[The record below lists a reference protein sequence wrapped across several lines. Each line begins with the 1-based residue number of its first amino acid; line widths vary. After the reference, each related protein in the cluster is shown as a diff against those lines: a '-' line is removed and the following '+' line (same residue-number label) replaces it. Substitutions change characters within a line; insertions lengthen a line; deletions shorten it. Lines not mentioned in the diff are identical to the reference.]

1 MAPNAGPAGSLDVV
15 VRQLRWE
22 ADGVVSIDL
31 ASAAG
36 NPLPSWAPG
45 AHIDLV
51 LPNGLERQYSL
62 CGPPGERSYYRIGVR
77 RERASRGGSEY
88 VHAFLRP
95 GQRISIKGPR
105 NNFGFGPAG
114 SYVFVAGGIGI
125 TPILPMVRAAEAQG
139 ADWQLFFGGRTSAS
153 MPFLDELGGYG
164 KRVRCHPSDTAG
176 RIPLA
181 ELERPV
187 EAGAKVYACGP
198 ASLLSD
204 LDTAAENWPAE
215 ALHLERFKAPQLAPA
230 ENKPVEVECAAS
242 KKTVSVGADESIVNA
257 LDKAGIPTVTSC
269 RSGIC
274 GSCETKVLDGV
285 PDHRDGILSASEQ
298 AAGDRMFICVSRA
311 CTPRLVLDL

>member
-1 MAPNAGPAGSLDVV
+1 MTSNAGTAGRLDVF

-22 ADGVVSIDL
+22 ADGVVSLDL
-31 ASAAG
+31 AAASG
-36 NPLPSWAPG
+36 EPLPSWEPG

-51 LPNGLERQYSL
+51 LPNGVERQYSL
-62 CGPPGERSYYRIGVR
+62 CGTPGERSHYRIGVR

-95 GQRISIKGPR
+95 SQRIAIKGPR
-105 NNFGFGPAG
+105 DNFGFRPAK

-139 ADWQLFFGGRTSAS
+139 ADWRLYFGGRTSAS
-153 MPFLDELGGYG
+153 MPFLGELRGYG
-164 KRVRCHPSDTAG
+164 ERVRCHPSDTVG
-176 RIPLA
+176 RIPLT
-181 ELERPV
+181 ELEKPV

-204 LDTAAENWPAE
+204 LATAAENWPAE
-215 ALHLERFKAPQLAPA
+215 ALRLERFKAPQAAPA
-230 ENKPVEVECAAS
+230 ENKPFEVECAAS
-242 KKTVSVGADESIVNA
+242 KKTVSVGAGETIVSA
-257 LDKAGIPTVTSC
+257 LEKAGIRPVTSC

-285 PDHRDGILSASEQ
+285 PDHRDGILSSSEQ
-298 AAGDRMFICVSRA
+298 AAGDRMFVCVSRA
-311 CTPRLVLDL
+311 RTPRLVLDL

>member
-1 MAPNAGPAGSLDVV
+1 MTPNAGTAGKLDVA

-22 ADGVVSIDL
+22 ADGVVSLDL
-31 ASAAG
+31 ADPTG
-36 NPLPSWAPG
+36 KPLPSWEPG
-45 AHIDLV
+45 AHVDLV

-62 CGPPGERSYYRIGVR
+62 CGPPGERAYYRIGVR

-105 NNFGFGPAG
+105 NNFAFRPAK

-125 TPILPMVRAAEAQG
+125 TPILPMVRAAQARG
-139 ADWQLFFGGRTSAS
+139 ADWQLYFGGRTSAS
-153 MPFLDELGGYG
+153 MPFLDELRGYG
-164 KRVRCHPSDTAG
+164 ERVRCHSSDTTG
-176 RIPLA
+176 RIPLT
-181 ELERPV
+181 ELEKPV

-204 LDTAAENWPAE
+204 LDTAAANWPPE
-215 ALHLERFKAPQLAPA
+215 ALRLERFKAPQAAPA
-230 ENKPVEVECAAS
+230 ENKPIEVECAVS
-242 KKTVSVGADESIVNA
+242 KKTVSVAADESIVSA
-257 LDKAGIPTVTSC
+257 LEKAGIRPVTSC

-285 PDHRDGILSASEQ
+285 PDHRDGILSSSEQ
-298 AAGDRMFICVSRA
+298 AAGDRMFVCVSRA
-311 CTPRLVLDL
+311 RTPRLVLDL

>member
-1 MAPNAGPAGSLDVV
+1 MAPNAGTAGQLDVF

-22 ADGVVSIDL
+22 ADGVVSLDL
-31 ASAAG
+31 APVTG

-105 NNFGFGPAG
+105 NNFGFSPAG

-139 ADWQLFFGGRTSAS
+139 ADWQLYFGGRTSAS
-153 MPFLDELGGYG
+153 MPFLGELGRYG
-164 KRVRCHPSDTAG
+164 KRVRCHPSDTTG
-176 RIPLA
+176 RIPLT
-181 ELERPV
+181 ELEKPV

-257 LDKAGIPTVTSC
+257 LDKAGIRTVTSC

>member
-1 MAPNAGPAGSLDVV
+1 MTSNAGAAGQLDVF

-22 ADGVVSIDL
+22 ADGVVSLDL
-31 ASAAG
+31 ADATG
-36 NPLPSWAPG
+36 KPLPSWEPG

-51 LPNGLERQYSL
+51 LPNGVERQYSL
-62 CGPPGERSYYRIGVR
+62 CGPPGERAYYRIGVR

-95 GQRISIKGPR
+95 GQRIAIKGPR
-105 NNFGFGPAG
+105 NNFGFSPAE

-125 TPILPMVRAAEAQG
+125 TPILPMVRAAAAKG
-139 ADWQLFFGGRTSAS
+139 ADWQLYFGGRTSTS
-153 MPFLDELGGYG
+153 MPFLDELRGYG
-164 KRVRCHPSDTAG
+164 ERVHCHPSDTIG
-176 RIPLA
+176 RISLSA
-181 ELERPV
+181 LEKPV

-215 ALHLERFKAPQLAPA
+215 ALRLERFKAPQAPPA
-230 ENKPVEVECAAS
+230 ENKPIEIECAAS
-242 KKTVSVGADESIVNA
+242 KKTVSVAADESIVSA
-257 LDKAGIPTVTSC
+257 LEKAGIRPVTSC

-285 PDHRDGILSASEQ
+285 PDHRDGILSPSEQ
-298 AAGDRMFICVSRA
+298 AAGDRMFVCVSRA
-311 CTPRLVLDL
+311 RTPRLVLDL